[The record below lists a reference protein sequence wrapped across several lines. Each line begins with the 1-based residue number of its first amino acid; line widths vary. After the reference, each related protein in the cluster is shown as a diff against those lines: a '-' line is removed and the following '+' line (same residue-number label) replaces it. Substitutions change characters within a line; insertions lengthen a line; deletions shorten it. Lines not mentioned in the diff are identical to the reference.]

1 MHRFVKNM
9 SCMFS
14 KEHLFS
20 MQMRY
25 LTPDEQEKCNTIEL
39 FQTKDEKKQKNMQ
52 IVEEEGSD

>member
-1 MHRFVKNM
+1 
-9 SCMFS
+9 
-14 KEHLFS
+14 

-52 IVEEEGSD
+52 IVEEEGSDWAINSILNIE